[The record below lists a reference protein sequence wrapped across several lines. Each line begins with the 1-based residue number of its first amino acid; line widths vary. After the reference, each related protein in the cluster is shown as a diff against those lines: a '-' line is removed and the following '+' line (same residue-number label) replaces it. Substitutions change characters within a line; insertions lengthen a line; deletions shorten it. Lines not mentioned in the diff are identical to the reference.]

1 MTAVHKANIMKKAD
15 GIFLE
20 SCQEVAK
27 MVSEPTFHIVFFV
40 FIISNLSCLS

>member
-1 MTAVHKANIMKKAD
+1 MKKAD

-27 MVSEPTFHIVFFV
+27 QFPQIGYEVRLQTS
-40 FIISNLSCLS
+40 